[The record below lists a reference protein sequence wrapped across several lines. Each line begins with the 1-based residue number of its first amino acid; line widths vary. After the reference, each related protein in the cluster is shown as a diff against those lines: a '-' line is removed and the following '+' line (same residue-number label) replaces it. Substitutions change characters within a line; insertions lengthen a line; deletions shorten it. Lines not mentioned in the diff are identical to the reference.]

1 MNVVRGNAQAFEQKG
16 LTVMKSHD
24 TKLTAQVAA
33 VGEQGATV
41 APVKV
46 TSKKDARP
54 KKGAPKTRENAK
66 RGKSKAPA
74 PKKAGGESAKAPR
87 PAKEPR
93 IPREG
98 SKMATV
104 IAMISKK
111 GGATLDAIM
120 KETGWQAHTCRG
132 FMSTLTRG
140 TGVAFT
146 STRRESDKAR
156 VYEVM
161 GAVK

>member
-1 MNVVRGNAQAFEQKG
+1 VVRGDAQAIEQKG
-16 LTVMKSHD
+16 LNVMKSHD
-24 TKLTAQVAA
+24 TGVTAQAA
-33 VGEQGATV
+33 AV

-46 TSKKDARP
+46 TSKKGATP
-54 KKGAPKTRENAK
+54 KKDAPKTRENAK

-74 PKKAGGESAKAPR
+74 PKKAGGEPARAPK
-87 PAKEPR
+87 PAGEPKT
-93 IPREG
+93 PREG
-98 SKMATV
+98 SKMAKV
-104 IAMISKK
+104 ISMISKK

>member
-1 MNVVRGNAQAFEQKG
+1 
-16 LTVMKSHD
+16 MKSHD
-24 TKLTAQVAA
+24 TGVTAQVAA

-54 KKGAPKTRENAK
+54 KKGVPKTRENAK
-66 RGKSKAPA
+66 RGKSRAPA
-74 PKKAGGESAKAPR
+74 PKKAGGEPARAPK

-104 IAMISKK
+104 IVMISKK
-111 GGATLDAIM
+111 GGATLESIQ
-120 KETGWQAHTCRG
+120 KETGWAKHTIRG
-132 FMSTLTRG
+132 FMSTLTRR
-140 TGVAFT
+140 TGVKFT